1 MMSWGWGFTPYV
13 SAAEKRR
20 RAEKAARALE
30 KKGQKLSPV
39 CIDGRKIARSFWG
52 QAWCDNL
59 ESYSDYD
66 NRLPRGRSYVR
77 NGSVLDLRIA
87 AGAVTAL
94 VSGSDLYRV
103 KININPVKKEAWKS
117 LKTECS
123 GRVGSLMD
131 LLQGRLSTPV
141 MEVITRR
148 ESGLFPKPAEISLD
162 CSCPDWADMCK
173 HVAATLYAVG
183 SRLDESPEMLF
194 ALRGADHMELI
205 TAATASVTA
214 NASSTPEVTDAL
226 SGEDL
231 SKVFGIEI
239 ESLETAPRSK
249 PPKPRTRK
257 NAAVKPKKTPASA
270 TSPVKTSRDKKRGKP
285 QQKKKTEASAK
296 RKNGPP
302 AMRSRAKAVRKN
314 RRMP

>member
-39 CIDGRKIARSFWG
+39 RIDGRKIARSFWG

-59 ESYSDYD
+59 ESYSDYE

-77 NGSVLDLRIA
+77 NGSVLDLRIE
-87 AGAVTAL
+87 AGAVAAL

-103 KININPVKKEAWKS
+103 KIKINPVKKEAWES

-131 LLQGRLSTPV
+131 LLQGRLSAPA
-141 MEVITRR
+141 MEVITHR
-148 ESGLFPKPAEISLD
+148 EAGLFPKPAEISLH

-183 SRLDESPEMLF
+183 ARLDKSPEMLF

-214 NASSTPEVTDAL
+214 NASSAADVPDAL
-226 SGEDL
+226 SEENL
-231 SKVFGIEI
+231 AEIFGIEI
-239 ESLETAPRSK
+239 DALETAPKSK
-249 PPKPRTRK
+249 PAKPRALK
-257 NAAVKPKKTPASA
+257 NAAVKPKKTP
-270 TSPVKTSRDKKRGKP
+270 SPVKTSRNKKRGKP
-285 QQKKKTEASAK
+285 QQKKRVGASAK
-296 RKNGPP
+296 KKSVAP
-302 AMRSRAKAVRKN
+302 AKYSQGNPIRKN
-314 RRMP
+314 RRKP

>member
-1 MMSWGWGFTPYV
+1 MTSWGWGYTPYV
-13 SAAEKRR
+13 SAAQKRR
-20 RAEKAARALE
+20 RAEKAARAFE

-39 CIDGRKIARSFWG
+39 RIDGRKMARSFWG

-59 ESYSDYD
+59 ESYSDYE

-77 NGSVLDLRIA
+77 NGSVLDLRIE

-103 KININPVKKEAWKS
+103 RININPVGKAAWRS
-117 LKTECS
+117 LKTDCS

-141 MEVITRR
+141 MEVITHR
-148 ESGLFPKPAEISLD
+148 ETGLFPKPGEISLD
-162 CSCPDWADMCK
+162 CSCPDSADMCK

-183 SRLDESPEMLF
+183 ARLDESPEMLF

-205 TAATASVTA
+205 MDATESVTA
-214 NASSTPEVTDAL
+214 SASSTPEVTGEL

-239 ESLETAPRSK
+239 ESFETAPKSN
-249 PPKPRTRK
+249 PPKLRALK
-257 NAAVKPKKTPASA
+257 NAAAKPKKTLASA
-270 TSPVKTSRDKKRGKP
+270 TSPVKTSRDKKRRKP
-285 QQKKKTEASAK
+285 QQKKKADTSAEK
-296 RKNGPP
+296 KNGIPTT
-302 AMRSRAKAVRKN
+302 RSRAKSVRKN
-314 RRMP
+314 RSKP